1 VTFSKAGRL
10 PFSCSATLL
19 IGSGLALYQGM
30 ASAMPHRCGKESGFR
45 RCVMANPK
53 RNASGDRILSPS
65 RTFFVS
71 TKTSMGKALL
81 QSDRN
86 ATLLIDVLRFY
97 GKERKFQLHDFV
109 VMPNHL
115 HLLIT
120 VSGDSTVERVMQFI
134 KGGFSYRLKREL
146 GYLGEVWQRG
156 FYEVRVDDRETYV
169 CHQEYIAQNPVR
181 QGLVDSPEKF
191 PYCFTYLA
199 ERKRAGA
206 KAQS

>member
-1 VTFSKAGRL
+1 
-10 PFSCSATLL
+10 
-19 IGSGLALYQGM
+19 
-30 ASAMPHRCGKESGFR
+30 
-45 RCVMANPK
+45 
-53 RNASGDRILSPS
+53 
-65 RTFFVS
+65 
-71 TKTSMGKALL
+71 
-81 QSDRN
+81 
-86 ATLLIDVLRFY
+86 
-97 GKERKFQLHDFV
+97 
-109 VMPNHL
+109 
-115 HLLIT
+115 
-120 VSGDSTVERVMQFI
+120 MQFI

-156 FYEVRVDDRETYV
+156 FSEVRVDNRESYV